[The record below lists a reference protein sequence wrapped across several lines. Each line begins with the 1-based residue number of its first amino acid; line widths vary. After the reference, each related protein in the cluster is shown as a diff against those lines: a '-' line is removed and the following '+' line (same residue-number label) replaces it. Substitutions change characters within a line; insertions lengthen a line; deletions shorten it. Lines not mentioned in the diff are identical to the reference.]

1 MKIMS
6 EPTPTRSSGS
16 SPKGPK
22 HWLRYLWREWVFPLG
37 VAFLIA
43 YAFRSTI
50 ASPRHIPTGSMIP
63 TIKIGE
69 FIFVKMYHYDWHI
82 PMTRTSF
89 AHRGNPKR
97 GEVVV
102 FEFPEDSSKD
112 YIKRVVAI
120 PGDIIEVRDDRIIL
134 NGEPLPRREILDR
147 SVLNDL
153 VPKYDPDD
161 LELYMETIDGIE
173 HEVIYS
179 RTKRVSDMPA
189 YRVPESCFF
198 VMGDNRDDSYDSRFW
213 GCVPREKLLG
223 RAAFRWFS
231 LNWDRAPFV
240 RFNRL
245 FQWVD

>member
-1 MKIMS
+1 MV
-6 EPTPTRSSGS
+6 ESSA

-22 HWLRYLWREWVFPLG
+22 QWLKVLWREWIFPLG

-69 FIFVKMYHYDWHI
+69 FIFVKMYQYDWHL
-82 PMTRTSF
+82 PMTRVSL
-89 AHRGNPKR
+89 ARRNEPQR

-102 FEFPEDSSKD
+102 FEFPQDPSKD
-112 YIKRVVAI
+112 YIKRVIGV
-120 PGDIIEVRDDRIIL
+120 PGDIVEVKDDRVIV
-134 NGEPLPRREILDR
+134 NGEPFPVRKAEDT

-153 VPKYDPDD
+153 FPKYDPKEQS
-161 LELYMETIDGIE
+161 LFLETINGHE
-173 HEVIYS
+173 HYVMYS
-179 RTKRVSDMPA
+179 QLKTVRDFPP
-189 YRVPESCFF
+189 YRVPDDCIF

-213 GCVPREKLLG
+213 GCVPREKVLG
-223 RAAFRWFS
+223 RASFRWFS
-231 LNWDRAPFV
+231 FNASQFPYV

-245 FQWVD
+245 FNWVE